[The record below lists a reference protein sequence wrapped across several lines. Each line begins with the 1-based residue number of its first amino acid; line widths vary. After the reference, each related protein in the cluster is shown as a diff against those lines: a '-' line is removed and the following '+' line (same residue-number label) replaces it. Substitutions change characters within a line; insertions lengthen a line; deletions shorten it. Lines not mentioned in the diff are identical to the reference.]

1 MNGHSIAAKS
11 DVPLPLVQIAAL
23 GGLLVVIDAA
33 GPALHHT
40 YGSAAFVALMAV
52 HAACAAWVTRLALY
66 HESIAALAIV
76 LCVALM
82 TRGLLL
88 ATPPYLSTDVWR
100 YVWDGRVQGAGINPY
115 LYVPAA
121 PELAHLRDTAIFPNI
136 NRADYAPTIYPPSAQ
151 WIFYLVTRF
160 ADGMRAMKVAMVAFD
175 VATIAALVAILH
187 RLGRPLLLVAA
198 YAWHPLP
205 IWEIAGNGHVDAA
218 MLAFLMWSLWLAL
231 AGRTQV
237 AGALAT
243 LAALVKP
250 TALLALPVYWRP
262 WDWRLVLIV
271 GGLATLMYVPFLPAG
286 WGVLGF
292 GPGYLREEGLL
303 SGTGLW
309 LPQLFAPAQ
318 PLPTWLVVAL
328 YGAGALLLAGIA
340 LQAGFRRDRS
350 PEASIGSML
359 LLVLVFLDILAPNY
373 PWYFLVLVAFLP
385 LSPAVSPW
393 ILPTFAFAFY
403 DVIGPADPTW
413 ISLRITKVT
422 LYLLTTIAIV
432 LDIRSG
438 RLPGL
443 TGRGAKSP

>member
-1 MNGHSIAAKS
+1 MNGYAFASEPM
-11 DVPLPLVQIAAL
+11 VRLPLVQIAL
-23 GGLLVVIDAA
+23 VGGLLVLIDGSGA
-33 GPALHHT
+33 ALHHAW
-40 YGSAAFVALMAV
+40 GSAAFVTLMAL
-52 HAACAAWVTRLALY
+52 HAAGAAWVAHLAKS
-66 HESIAALAIV
+66 HSSAAALAIV
-76 LCVALM
+76 LAVALV
-82 TRGLLL
+82 TRGILL

-121 PELAHLRDTAIFPNI
+121 PELAHLRDAAIFPNI

-151 WIFYLVTRF
+151 WIFYAVTRI
-160 ADGMRAMKVAMVAFD
+160 ADSLTAMKTAMVACD
-175 VATIAALVAILH
+175 LATIAALLALLQ
-187 RLGRPLLLVAA
+187 RLGRPLLAVAA

-218 MLAFLMWSLWLAL
+218 MLALLMWSLWLAL
-231 AGRTQV
+231 AGRV
-237 AGALAT
+237 HIGGALAT
-243 LAALVKP
+243 LGALVKP

-271 GGLATLMYVPFLPAG
+271 AGLGTLMYVPFLSAG

-309 LPQLFAPAQ
+309 LPQLFMESR
-318 PLPTWLVVAL
+318 PLPTWLVVIL
-328 YGAGALLLAGIA
+328 YGAGALLLAVIA

-350 PEASIGSML
+350 PEASIGSLL

-373 PWYFLVLVAFLP
+373 PWYFIVLVAFLP
-385 LSPAVSPW
+385 LSPAISPW

-413 ISLRITKVT
+413 IALRITKVT

-443 TGRGAKSP
+443 SGRGAQSP

>member
-1 MNGHSIAAKS
+1 MNGHSIAAERA
-11 DVPLPLVQIAAL
+11 VPLPLVQIAAL

-33 GPALHHT
+33 GPALHHA
-40 YGSAAFVALMAV
+40 YGSAAFVAMMAL
-52 HAACAAWVTRLALY
+52 HAACAAWVAYLARQ
-66 HESIAALAIV
+66 HASSAALTIV
-76 LCVALM
+76 LGVALVS
-82 TRGLLL
+82 RVLLL
-88 ATPPYLSTDVWR
+88 VTPPYLSTDVWR

-151 WIFYLVTRF
+151 WVFYFVTRLSES
-160 ADGMRAMKVAMVAFD
+160 MTAMKTAMVAFD
-175 VATIAALVAILH
+175 LATVGALLALLH

-218 MLAFLMWSLWLAL
+218 MLALLMGSLWLAV
-231 AGRTQV
+231 AGRTHV
-237 AGALAT
+237 AGALAM

-271 GGLATLMYVPFLPAG
+271 GGLAALMYVPFLSAG

-318 PLPTWLVVAL
+318 PLPTWLVVTL
-328 YGAGALLLAGIA
+328 YGVGALLLAGIA

-350 PEASIGSML
+350 PEVGIGSIL

-413 ISLRITKVT
+413 MPLRITKVT

-432 LDIRSG
+432 FDIRSG
-438 RLPGL
+438 RLPGF
-443 TGRGAKSP
+443 TGFGAHRK